1 MTKVY
6 RTFAKV
12 SSPCLF
18 DYKTRKEALEVN
30 GSPLAKLIAAFN
42 FEKYRSDIV
51 DCVKRET
58 AKKKLTSE
66 GHPKKTLNLF
76 SEQDLAYASPRDSI
90 RLHRKDAR
98 GRRAIDPVLMFTIV
112 MFGVRYH
119 LSDEKLAFKLR
130 DSYSFRVFLGLSEN
144 DRISR
149 QSIWQYR
156 EYFTNGGL
164 CQNLAR
170 KHVEELTDAGLVGD
184 SARILD
190 GSFVEAPKQR
200 NTREENYQ
208 IKKNDKTADELWG
221 DNPFKARQKDTDAR
235 WTKTRSE
242 LHYGYKAHVYADEQS
257 KFIIFLKTTPANVHD
272 SQVLEDVLSDEDAGM
287 EFLADSAYSGQNHL
301 KSVESFGMK
310 PVVCEKGTAKT
321 PLTEEQKQ
329 NNRAKSKRRC
339 RIEHIFGFIENSMG
353 GSFVRCI
360 GLKRTAAYQWLT
372 MFAYNLCRQV
382 QLQV

>member
-1 MTKVY
+1 MKTVY
-6 RTFAKV
+6 KTFAKV

-18 DYKTRKEALEVN
+18 DYQTRKEALEAS
-30 GSPLAKLIAAFN
+30 GSPLAKLIDTFN

-51 DCVKRET
+51 ACVKRET
-58 AKKKLTSE
+58 AKKKLASE
-66 GHPKKTLNLF
+66 GLPKKTLNLF
-76 SEQDLAYASPRDSI
+76 SEQDLPYVSLRDSI
-90 RLHRKDAR
+90 KLHRKDAR
-98 GRRAIDPVLMFTIV
+98 GRRALDPVLMFTIV
-112 MFGVRYH
+112 MFGVRYR
-119 LSDEKLAFKLR
+119 LSDEELSFQLR

-156 EYFTNGGL
+156 EYFTNSGL
-164 CQNLAR
+164 CQSLAR

-200 NTREENYQ
+200 NTREENRQ
-208 IKKNDKTADELWG
+208 IKKNGKTADELWG

-235 WTKTRSE
+235 WTKKRSE
-242 LHYGYKAHVYADEQS
+242 LHYGYKVHAYADEQS
-257 KFIIFLKTTPANVHD
+257 KFIVFLHTTPANVHD

-287 EFLADSAYSGQNHL
+287 EFLADSAYSGQKHL
-301 KSVESFGMK
+301 DIIESFGMK